1 MKCCHGCVA
10 PKRHEACW
18 GHCPE
23 YIEEKAEYDRR
34 KSAEDKKNA
43 VRIGIYYQKSDG
55 VLRAIKRHGSNRK
68 K

>member
-23 YIEEKAEYDRR
+23 YIAERAEYDKRKDVEDR
-34 KSAEDKKNA
+34 KSA
-43 VRIGIYYQKSDG
+43 VRNGIYMQKVYG
-55 VLRAIKRHGSNRK
+55 VHRAMKKHGSNRK